1 MRRRVAP
8 STGLVQGLSRK
19 DEGWRRLQVG
29 LHSKHVLQFHGR
41 RRPGVRLRFPVNFS
55 IDGSSSELL
64 SELLLEELELEPELE
79 LLLTEPSSEED
90 S

>member
-1 MRRRVAP
+1 
-8 STGLVQGLSRK
+8 
-19 DEGWRRLQVG
+19 
-29 LHSKHVLQFHGR
+29 LQFHGR